1 MIGFQAPLWLLLLGL
16 IPLIR
21 WLHRFR
27 RQSQTLPSTTLF
39 LWVRLQ
45 PDSARHGDL
54 DKPDPRWILRAV
66 IYSLL
71 ILALA
76 EPQLHRTQETPLE
89 VWVDDSLSMFTRES
103 GQTRLR
109 AGLQQLRAYLDDHEF
124 SQIQLHSLGKPGL
137 TLALDPQDS
146 SRWQAQLNAWSSQH
160 RAEPAPPLAVALSKQ
175 SRNILITD
183 GADHRLN
190 RWAQSAALT
199 LIIKSAE
206 LRQNLALSR
215 LNIRDPLTDSAAV
228 TGTVRIDNPGD
239 RSHGARLVIRQQ
251 QDIIKTVELNIPAQG
266 FSITSFELAS
276 AGQASLLQAQL
287 HSDTDPLPLDNSL
300 ELDRAGLQPRL
311 GYALQGDCEPRFMAV
326 IDSHPALVE
335 AGTRA
340 ELLIN
345 CSAQALDSTLPTLWL
360 HPVQGA
366 RRTTQSAHWHQQ
378 LTAGYLPLAAGLAYS
393 DAAPVL
399 TSAGAPLLSA
409 NDRLLLGQRP
419 GARKHID
426 SYLDSGDSEFSRTPA
441 YPLLY
446 LELIGYLSGHSLELP
461 PLSVNR
467 DIEASRISPLPLAI
481 AAASA
486 TRPAPAVTLFSKPIL
501 FAICLLLLLDAAL
514 WLRLAAGRLN
524 WQS

>member
-1 MIGFQAPLWLLLLGL
+1 
-16 IPLIR
+16 
-21 WLHRFR
+21 
-27 RQSQTLPSTTLF
+27 
-39 LWVRLQ
+39 
-45 PDSARHGDL
+45 
-54 DKPDPRWILRAV
+54 
-66 IYSLL
+66 
-71 ILALA
+71 
-76 EPQLHRTQETPLE
+76 
-89 VWVDDSLSMFTRES
+89 
-103 GQTRLR
+103 
-109 AGLQQLRAYLDDHEF
+109 
-124 SQIQLHSLGKPGL
+124 
-137 TLALDPQDS
+137 
-146 SRWQAQLNAWSSQH
+146 
-160 RAEPAPPLAVALSKQ
+160 
-175 SRNILITD
+175 
-183 GADHRLN
+183 
-190 RWAQSAALT
+190 
-199 LIIKSAE
+199 
-206 LRQNLALSR
+206 
-215 LNIRDPLTDSAAV
+215 
-228 TGTVRIDNPGD
+228 
-239 RSHGARLVIRQQ
+239 
-251 QDIIKTVELNIPAQG
+251 
-266 FSITSFELAS
+266 
-276 AGQASLLQAQL
+276 
-287 HSDTDPLPLDNSL
+287 LPLDNSL
-300 ELDRAGLQPRL
+300 ELDWAELQPRL
-311 GYALQGDCEPRFMAV
+311 GYTLHGACDPRFMAV

-335 AGTRA
+335 AGARA